1 MMAVI
6 LEAITE
12 RWDIKDLERDD
23 DTLTNFFI
31 EVRNFPSINLHI
43 NE

>member
-12 RWDIKDLERDD
+12 RRDIKDLERDD
-23 DTLTNFFI
+23 DTLTKFFI
-31 EVRNFPSINLHI
+31 EVRKSPSINLHI